1 MLDLYINQLIEY
13 AISSGLIDEDERYY
27 SINRILQIFDKTS
40 FTDPKV
46 EGIPSLDVILTNL
59 IQEAIKDGLVSDSIT
74 EQDLFDTKVMDAVTP
89 RPREVIATFNSLYH
103 FSPKTATDYFYK
115 FSFDTNYIRQDRIV
129 RDIKWVTKSQYGDI
143 DITINLSKPEKDPK
157 AIAAGK
163 NAKST
168 NYPKCPLCI
177 ENVGFAGSLT
187 QAAREN
193 HRIIPL
199 LLDSEKW
206 AMQYSPYVY
215 YPEHCIVLNQKH
227 QPMKIN
233 EGTFRKLLSFVK
245 IFPHYFLGSNADL
258 PIVGGSILSH
268 DHFQGGGYMLPMAK
282 ATERF
287 EFELSQFTAI
297 DFSVLN
303 WPVSVIRLRSENCDS
318 LIEAATHILNS
329 WRSYTDEEAFI
340 YAETNG
346 ERHNTI
352 TPIARY
358 QNDKFELDLALRNNI
373 TTDARPLGVYHP
385 REEYWHIKKEN
396 IGLIEVM
403 GLAVLPRR
411 LKEEMSLVKSRILS
425 GFPLADDPSI
435 EKHALWVS
443 SFIDNY
449 SKIDET
455 NIDSI
460 IEEEVG
466 KVFVKVLED
475 AGIYKNN
482 SKGDEAFNRFIKTL

>member
-13 AISSGLIDEDERYY
+13 AISNGLIDEDERYY
-27 SINRILQIFDKTS
+27 SINRVLQIFNKTDFS
-40 FTDPKV
+40 DPKV
-46 EGIPSLDVILTNL
+46 NGVPSLDIVLSNI
-59 IQEAIKDGLVSDSIT
+59 IQEAIKEGLVSDSIT

-89 RPREVIATFNSLYH
+89 RPKEVIAKFNLLYH
-103 FSPKTATDYFYK
+103 NSPKEATDYFYK
-115 FSFDTNYIRQDRIV
+115 LSGDNNYIRRDRIA

-193 HRIIPL
+193 HRIIPF

-206 AMQYSPYVY
+206 ALQYSPYVY

-233 EGTFRKLLSFVK
+233 ESAFRKLLSFVK

-268 DHFQGGGYMLPMAK
+268 DHFQGGGYVLPMAK

-287 EFELSQFTAI
+287 SFRLAQYSDI
-297 DFSVLN
+297 DFAVLN
-303 WPVSVIRLRSENCDS
+303 WPVSVIRLRGNECERLVD
-318 LIEAATHILNS
+318 AATHILNN

-340 YAETNG
+340 YAETSG
-346 ERHNTI
+346 ELHNTI

-358 QNDKFELDLALRNNI
+358 QNGKFELDLALRNNI
-373 TTDARPLGVYHP
+373 TTEERPLGVYHP

-411 LKEEMSLVKSRILS
+411 LKEEMASVKSAILS
-425 GFPLADDPSI
+425 KSSLTADPAI
-435 EKHALWVS
+435 EKHAKWVS
-443 SFIDNY
+443 SFINDY
-449 SKIDET
+449 QTIDKT

-460 IEEEVG
+460 IEDEVG

-475 AGIYKNN
+475 AGVYKNN
-482 SKGDEAFNRFIKTL
+482 SKGDEAFKRFIETL